1 MLLAQIIYSHQ
12 IIANQF
18 NKSNPEPSSG
28 IAQIQ
33 QSFSKKFMV
42 VTADKRAS
50 LAAREI
56 LLLGG
61 NALDAAIA
69 AQNVL
74 SVVEPQSS
82 GLGGGGFLLFFNN
95 LNKKIYAFDGRETS
109 SSLVKNDMYLIN
121 NNKMKFIEAVQK
133 PYSVGVPG
141 LYSML
146 ADAHNKFGILQ
157 WEQLFNSAIQHS
169 KSFQIGERLNKL
181 LNWAPHI
188 KKNKF
193 VNEIYFNQEVAKKKG
208 SLTKNLDLKKSLETL
223 SKNPYSLNKGVLA
236 KKISE
241 TLDNKLSL
249 NDLRSWKTIE
259 REPLCKEINSYKICG
274 FPPPTSGGIGLL
286 QIISILNNKKK
297 LLNNKDP
304 DFAKHL
310 FIEASRL
317 AYQDRNFYITD
328 PLFFDIPVR
337 ELISEKY
344 LKLRSDLIDNH
355 KSIPNFKPGNL
366 KNIKGKKIIVG
377 KNFEQESTTHISI
390 VDKDGNAVA
399 LTSSIEFAFGSGITT
414 GGFFLNNQ
422 ITDFSFLDKD
432 PSGNLVVNRVQPN
445 KRPRSS
451 MSPSFIFFKNELVGI
466 LGSPGGSRIICYV
479 SKVAFEILFL
489 KSDPLSAVTSPHYCS
504 RDKFTEIENNNIN
517 PDLKQ
522 YLEKKNHNVRYK
534 EMTSGLN
541 IIWKKNQF
549 WQGIADSRR
558 EGHAIGYK
566 IK

>member
-1 MLLAQIIYSHQ
+1 MLAQIIYSNQ
-12 IIANQF
+12 VTANQF

-28 IAQIQ
+28 IAQSQ
-33 QSFSKKFMV
+33 NSLSKKFMI

-50 LAAREI
+50 LAAREV

-95 LNKKIYAFDGRETS
+95 IDKKIYAYDGRETS
-109 SSLVKNDMYLIN
+109 SSLVKDDMYLIN
-121 NNKMKFIEAVQK
+121 NKKMQFIEAVQK
-133 PYSVGVPG
+133 PLSVGVPG

-146 ADAHNKFGILQ
+146 ADAHNKFGVLQ
-157 WEQLFNSAIQHS
+157 WEKLFIQAIRYS
-169 KSFQIGERLNKL
+169 EGFKVGERLSKL

-193 VNEIYFNQEVAKKKG
+193 VNNTYFNEGEAKKMG
-208 SLTKNLDLKKSLETL
+208 SLIENLDLKESLKIL
-223 SKNPYSLNKGVLA
+223 SKNPYSINKGILA

-241 TLDNKLSL
+241 RLDNTLSL
-249 NDLRSWKTIE
+249 KDLQNWETIE
-259 REPLCKEINSYKICG
+259 REPLCKVINSYTICG

-286 QIISILNNKKK
+286 QIISILNNKKN
-297 LLNNKDP
+297 LINNKNP
-304 DFAKHL
+304 HMPKHL

-317 AYQDRNFYITD
+317 AYQDRNLYITD
-328 PLFFDIPVR
+328 PLFFDVPTK

-344 LKLRSDLIDNH
+344 LKFRSDLIDNN
-355 KSIPNFKPGNL
+355 KSIPDFKPGNL
-366 KNIKGKKIIVG
+366 ENIKDKKIIIG
-377 KNFEQESTTHISI
+377 KNFEQKSTTHISI

-422 ITDFSFLDKD
+422 ITDFSFFNKAQEGHLIA
-432 PSGNLVVNRVQPN
+432 NRVEPN

-451 MSPSFIFFKNELVGI
+451 MSPTFIFFQNDLIGI

-489 KSDPLSAVTSPHYCS
+489 KNDPLSAVTSPHYCS
-504 RDKFTEIENNNIN
+504 RDNFTELENNNKSS
-517 PDLKQ
+517 DLKQ
-522 YLEKKNHNVRYK
+522 YLQKNNHDIKYK
-534 EMTSGLN
+534 DMTSGLN
-541 IIWKKNQF
+541 IIWKKDQF
-549 WQGIADSRR
+549 WHGIADPRR
-558 EGHAIGYK
+558 EGFAIGY
-566 IK
+566 

>member
-1 MLLAQIIYSHQ
+1 MLAQIIYSHQ

-18 NKSNPEPSSG
+18 NKSNPEPPSEIG
-28 IAQIQ
+28 
-33 QSFSKKFMV
+33 QSEESLSKKFMI

-50 LAAREI
+50 LAAKEI
-56 LLLGG
+56 LLAGG

-95 LNKKIYAFDGRETS
+95 TDKKIYAYDGRETA
-109 SSLVKNDMYLIN
+109 SSLVKSDMYLIN

-133 PYSVGVPG
+133 PFSVGVPG

-146 ADAHNKFGILQ
+146 ADAHNKFGFLQ
-157 WEQLFNSAIQHS
+157 WENLFISAIQYS
-169 KSFQIGERLNKL
+169 EGFQIGERLNKL

-188 KKNKF
+188 KENKF
-193 VNEIYFNQEVAKKKG
+193 VNDIYFNKSKAKKKG
-208 SLTKNLDLKKSLETL
+208 SLIKNLDLKKSLEIL
-223 SKNPYSLNKGVLA
+223 SKNPYSINKGLLA
-236 KKISE
+236 RKISKK
-241 TLDNKLSL
+241 LNNKLSL
-249 NDLRSWKTIE
+249 KDLKNWKAIE
-259 REPLCKEINSYKICG
+259 RKPLCKEINSYKLCG
-274 FPPPTSGGIGLL
+274 FPPPTSGGIGLI
-286 QIISILNNKKK
+286 QIIGILNNKKN
-297 LLNNKDP
+297 LFNNKDP
-304 DFAKHL
+304 HLSKHL

-317 AYQDRNFYITD
+317 AYQDRNLYITD
-328 PLFFDIPVR
+328 PSFFNIPIK

-344 LKLRSDLIDNH
+344 LNFRSNLIDNN
-355 KSIPNFKPGNL
+355 KSIPNFKPGKL
-366 KNIKGKKIIVG
+366 KNINGKKVIIG
-377 KNFEQESTTHISI
+377 KNFEQKSTTHISI

-422 ITDFSFLDKD
+422 ITDFSFFNKD
-432 PSGNLVVNRVQPN
+432 HSGHLIANRVEPN

-451 MSPSFIFFKNELVGI
+451 MSPSFIFFQNELIGV

-489 KSDPLSAVTSPHYCS
+489 KNDPLSAVTSPHYCS
-504 RDKFTEIENNNIN
+504 RDKFTELENNNIN
-517 PDLKQ
+517 SDLEQ
-522 YLEKKNHNVRYK
+522 YLKKNNHDIKHK

-541 IIWKKNQF
+541 IIWKKDKF
-549 WQGIADSRR
+549 WQGIADPRR
-558 EGHAIGYK
+558 EGYAIGY
-566 IK
+566 